1 MIKKFEKFAT
11 LLNSHDVRGRLI
23 QDVAFIDIL
32 LGVIISM
39 YFTRDDRHLLFHSTI
54 MDKMAFYQKIEILR
68 EIVNGKPYKSAEV
81 VQRLNRIRKLR
92 NAIAHTNVL
101 STYEK
106 IFKDEGIINI
116 LSNYP
121 ESYKNEIEAIKRQ
134 LRRLGDTKEFSGVN
148 SA

>member
-1 MIKKFEKFAT
+1 MIKKFEKYAT
-11 LLNSHDVRGRLI
+11 ILNSHEVRGRII
-23 QDVAFIDIL
+23 QDVASMEFNLDVL
-32 LGVIISM
+32 ISI
-39 YFTRDDRHLLFHSTI
+39 YFTRDDRHSLFHSTI
-54 MDKMAFYQKIEILR
+54 MDKMAFSQKIEILR
-68 EIVNGKPYKSAEV
+68 EIVKGKPYKSAEV